1 MDSFPHVKTQTANNI
16 SSWLSAVWILA
27 KFENSCLPSKYSDES
42 FPQSIHYKAF
52 LGLHHFL
59 TLLLNCGK
67 QNSKKRSSRSNSFN
81 SSWVSSVIFPAL
93 PKSLLLLQTPR
104 PCSLSHSISGHHWLN
119 FYWQL
124 FISSEVSALQVRA
137 LSILHS
143 PCSLLLD
150 AFSNMWL
157 HWKSR
162 YCFELSSSLDPDNFT
177 LKTISL
183 LATSPHLVPS
193 ANFPH

>member
-1 MDSFPHVKTQTANNI
+1 MLTKQVLWWII
-16 SSWLSAVWILA
+16 SSV
-27 KFENSCLPSKYSDES
+27 YSLQGFSGSSPFFNTLVELW
-42 FPQSIHYKAF
+42 KAE
-52 LGLHHFL
+52 LE
-59 TLLLNCGK
+59 
-67 QNSKKRSSRSNSFN
+67 KRSSRSNSFN

-124 FISSEVSALQVRA
+124 FISSEVSALQVWA
-137 LSILHS
+137 LNILHS

-157 HWKSR
+157 HWKLR
-162 YCFELSSSLDPDNFT
+162 YCFELSSSVDPDNFT